1 MVPKTMRKGP
11 ASFSEILQLDIV
23 ALYFEEALCKKF
35 KEPVPRLRECFLR
48 ILTLIPHLTTNC
60 PSFEIQVHPV
70 LVVRYTGALASACRM
85 AVIDD
90 CEGFVDIKFP
100 CVKILKVL
108 PKTSLLLPPIETEL
122 GGDVV

>member
-1 MVPKTMRKGP
+1 MRKGP

-35 KEPVPRLRECFLR
+35 KEPVPRLGESFLR

-85 AVIDD
+85 AVTDD
-90 CEGFVDIKFP
+90 CEGLVDIKLP

-108 PKTSLLLPPIETEL
+108 QNTRLPLLKLN
-122 GGDVV
+122 